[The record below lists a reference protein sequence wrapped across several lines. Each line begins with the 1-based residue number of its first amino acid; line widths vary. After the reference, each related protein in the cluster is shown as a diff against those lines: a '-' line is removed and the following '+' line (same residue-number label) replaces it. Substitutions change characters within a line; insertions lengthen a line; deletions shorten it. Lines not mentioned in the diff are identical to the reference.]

1 MSEIQPERPE
11 NPSAPWQS
19 TSSTSSHPRAF
30 KKVASWILGLA
41 SLGLVALAMI
51 FYSVFLAFA
60 PSKTPMLLLNA
71 APYENAAIPPVAFLA
86 EDAARFSLFDNLSL
100 NILNQERRVSDKNS
114 FFSQLQ
120 IANNRFS
127 GWRRNN
133 PLIIWISMHGVVLP
147 VENSEE
153 KKQDPEKE
161 LACFLLPPLGSIDQ
175 QDTLIKLSDVFD
187 QIKNLAKNHNV
198 IVLMDCTRLQRSI
211 PLGLYCNNVSDHLT
225 HEISRHINDHI
236 AVILACNSGE
246 NSDPKPFNNGS
257 IFAQQTCQALE
268 KGSDKNSDDW
278 IDLNELDSRL
288 SEGVSTWATTYRSTT
303 QTPKLIRT
311 PREVNFKIANAIQ
324 SERSRIKS
332 ALNLKESKTNQ
343 TLTDSQIDLLW
354 SRWDDLRSQ
363 HLYSYEPKEWHLTE
377 RKIQA
382 LERWSRA
389 GKDYESL
396 CTKVYREVEQRI
408 DELRSTLDSN
418 QLSNDDEAILLPFSK
433 KAPLPLKV
441 EHPDYGPWCRYFG
454 LEYKDEKNLIDR
466 YMELLSSTESADR
479 VTESLGELALA
490 APLNN
495 RNKSLQFLKMWQ
507 RNLSLDKSNLPQSPI
522 PLLRA
527 QERLERLAVPR
538 AFNSRLSIEDAH
550 DWIRSLFVSSDRVRR
565 SAEDFSISFPWSL
578 WRENPTALEFEEQ
591 LGLLES
597 SYQSLIEQVKLQ
609 HQLAATLPE
618 LSDWLTNPTIR
629 NGTAELKRSL
639 VDKELEPLLAS
650 LDEHERKLSQ
660 GPDPQWTLEQI
671 RTELNNIEQ
680 HREKLLS
687 NNYERLEKAF
697 VEQALDLSKT
707 PSDLAC
713 KSIQEI
719 DYFIENP
726 MTPIKSR
733 ESLRALRYS
742 ANRLESRDGH
752 LPDSTL
758 LDGAGDT
765 NDNKTR
771 RQDDPSINPI
781 LFRLINSSPI
791 RNKWSTRLGWT
802 MGKCSQGIDS
812 NATPETN
819 GESNRIADAR
829 LQRWCYSLGFWDIKE
844 DFLTADLRRNQL
856 DWLLWSAERSMEDFW
871 GSAGDSKTYFELLT
885 DHFCDSATQIVDNQD
900 SVPYSMEY
908 SKKIQV
914 YRDRSDQ
921 LKILANSWCELDPA
935 LDSKINS
942 DNSLETS
949 LTAHLNED
957 LGHGRIYPSSTLAL
971 IGIMKSNS
979 AEIEPNISVGRS
991 LPLGVDNRLDFRL
1004 SQLELHPRD
1013 SLVGALRFRGHE
1025 IRAPIP
1031 FQKIGGYVTRTEFER
1046 ATESTVC
1053 VHDTSKKLSVNIIL
1067 DCSNSMG
1074 DLIAGKD
1081 AKSSRKIDIAKKTLA
1096 DLLLRLAY
1104 RGDNQVGLHVVGNRI
1119 GWSRRAP
1126 IELLKRPGVKF
1137 EPGEE
1142 LTPSIDIETL
1152 SSLTEMNVGRAKTLI
1167 ARISNVDAWGQ
1178 SPLYLAI
1185 DRALQEFPSQES
1197 HENSRIILLTD
1208 GTNYQFVDSTE
1219 NVSPTTIADVL
1230 RTYQKTPVPVHVFGI
1245 GMDRVK
1251 HSREIS
1257 ELESLTQATGGS
1269 FETIQGQQDLLDAI
1283 QKLLRVGS
1291 FEVSNLADGP
1301 LEIKDALWVPSSRTS
1316 QIQVPEATGEAMQVR
1331 YKNPRSGKSAG
1342 QSTQDQNDLTEPIW
1356 LEGGESISLSADIDK
1371 KRLLAKP
1378 YHENVVATQVML
1390 DASGKPTKKVVRVHQ
1405 PQWSEEGQ
1413 LSIPISWQDTWDEP
1427 NATNPDLV
1435 DWRFSRRPDAIW
1447 ITLTP
1452 VDGSSESPT
1461 NRVVFYDRSFEKGL
1475 GVPVTHLRV
1484 RGWPAGSSNAKVHI
1498 QSQFSKDFK
1507 SQRIQDPFESLPAPV
1522 EILNLGQ
1529 RTQPLM
1535 ISLDLQTAM
1544 QDWQMVAKGVK
1555 LKARSVESNN
1565 SSDGDILEIRLTTD
1579 SKAVDVMSL
1588 KTNLMGTSQDHIVT
1602 VDRQFDQQSK
1612 IAIHTFR
1619 TNRKIDRDRTKI
1631 AISNLEWEIPKLLS
1645 LTCEPIEIEIP
1656 IQKSRLPAANTAIR
1670 P

>member
-187 QIKNLAKNHNV
+187 QIKNLAKNRNV

-324 SERSRIKS
+324 SERSRIKY
-332 ALNLKESKTNQ
+332 ALNVKESKTNQ

-454 LEYKDEKNLIDR
+454 VEYNDENNLIDQ
-466 YMELLSSTESADR
+466 YLALLSSKESDDR
-479 VTESLGELALA
+479 VTVSLQELALEV
-490 APLNN
+490 PSNN
-495 RNKSLQFLKMWQ
+495 RNKSLQFLKMWG
-507 RNLSLDKSNLPQSPI
+507 RNLLPGKSDPLQSPI
-522 PLLRA
+522 SLLRA
-527 QERLERLAVPR
+527 QERLERLAVPT
-538 AFNSRLSIEDAH
+538 ASNSRLSIEYVH
-550 DWIRSLFVSSDRVRR
+550 SWIRKLLVSSDLVRR
-565 SAEDFSISFPWSL
+565 KAEDFTISFPWT
-578 WRENPTALEFEEQ
+578 ENSSAQEFEEQ
-591 LGLLES
+591 LGLIEGSHQL
-597 SYQSLIEQVKLQ
+597 LVEQVKLQ
-609 HQLAATLPE
+609 HQMAATLPE
-618 LSDWLTNPTIR
+618 ISDWLTNPTIR
-629 NGTAELKRSL
+629 VGTAALKRSL
-639 VDKELEPLLAS
+639 VAEKLEPLLAS
-650 LDEHERKLSQ
+650 LDDHERKLSQ
-660 GPDPQWTLEQI
+660 GPDPQWTFEQI
-671 RTELNNIEQ
+671 RAELNNIEQ
-680 HREKLLS
+680 HRVKFFS

-697 VEQALDLSKT
+697 LEQARGLLKT

-713 KSIQEI
+713 KSIEEI

-726 MTPIKSR
+726 MTPGKTR
-733 ESLRALRYS
+733 ERLKILRYS
-742 ANRLESRDGH
+742 ANRLESSDGQV
-752 LPDSTL
+752 PDPTPTHIE
-758 LDGAGDT
+758 GNGNTVDT
-765 NDNKTR
+765 VTR
-771 RQDDPSINPI
+771 GSDAPSVNPI
-781 LFRLINSSPI
+781 LSRLTNDSPKS
-791 RNKWSTRLGWT
+791 NKWLTRLGWT
-802 MGKCSQGIDS
+802 IGKYSPGIDS
-812 NATPETN
+812 NAVPKTN
-819 GESNRIADAR
+819 SDSNRIADAR

-856 DWLLWSAERSMEDFW
+856 DWLLWSAEHSMEDFW
-871 GSAGDSKTYFELLT
+871 GPAGDSKAYFEQLT
-885 DHFCDSATQIVDNQD
+885 EHFFQCATQTIPNDND
-900 SVPYSMEY
+900 DPYLRQY
-908 SKKIQV
+908 SKKIQKM
-914 YRDRSDQ
+914 REGSDQ
-921 LKILANSWCELDPA
+921 LKILAQVWCKLDAEP
-935 LDSKINS
+935 DNKINA

-949 LTAHLNED
+949 LTAYLNED
-957 LGHGRIYPSSTLAL
+957 LNQGRIYPSSTLAL
-971 IGIMKSNS
+971 IGITKPNS
-979 AEIEPNISVGRS
+979 AEIEPNMSDGRS
-991 LPLGVDNRLDFRL
+991 LPLGEDIRLELRL
-1004 SQLELHPRD
+1004 NQLELEPRD

-1025 IRAPIP
+1025 IRVPIP

-1046 ATESTVC
+1046 ATESNVC

-1067 DCSNSMG
+1067 DCSQSMG
-1074 DLIAGKD
+1074 ELIAGKD

-1137 EPGEE
+1137 EPGDE

-1167 ARISNVDAWGQ
+1167 ARISSVDAWGQ

-1197 HENSRIILLTD
+1197 HENSHVILLTD
-1208 GTNYQFVDSTE
+1208 GTNYQFIDSTE

-1230 RTYQKTPVPVHVFGI
+1230 RMHRKTPVPVHVFGI

-1269 FETIQGQQDLLDAI
+1269 FETIQDQQDLGDAI

-1291 FEVSNLADGP
+1291 FEVSSLADDP
-1301 LEIKDALWVPSSRTS
+1301 VEIKDALWVPSSRTT
-1316 QIQVPEATGEAMQVR
+1316 QIQVPEATAEAMQVR
-1331 YKNPRSGKSAG
+1331 YKNPRSGKSAS

-1371 KRLLAKP
+1371 RRLLAKP
-1378 YHENVVATQVML
+1378 FHENVVATQVMV
-1390 DASGKPTKKVVRVHQ
+1390 DAFGEPTKKVVRVHQ
-1405 PQWSEEGQ
+1405 PQWSEEGE
-1413 LSIPISWQDTWDEP
+1413 LSIPISWQDTWDDPKEP
-1427 NATNPDLV
+1427 NPDLI
-1435 DWRFSRRPDAIW
+1435 DWRFSRRPDSIW

-1452 VDGSSESPT
+1452 VGGSSELRA
-1461 NRVVFYDRSFEKGL
+1461 NRFVFYDRSFQKGL

-1484 RGWPAGSSNAKVHI
+1484 LDWPAESSTVKVDI
-1498 QSQFSKDFK
+1498 KSQFTRDSN
-1507 SQRIQDPFESLPAPV
+1507 SERIQDQVESLPAPV
-1522 EILNLGQ
+1522 GVLNLGQ
-1529 RTQPLM
+1529 RSKPLM
-1535 ISLDLQTAM
+1535 KSFELLSAM
-1544 QDWQMVAKGVK
+1544 QDWLVVAEGVK
-1555 LKARSVESNN
+1555 LKASKIKSDQVK
-1565 SSDGDILEIRLTTD
+1565 DGDVLEIRLTTD
-1579 SKAVDVMSL
+1579 SEAFDVTSL
-1588 KTNLMGTSQDHIVT
+1588 KTNLIGTAQDHIVA
-1602 VDRQFDQQSK
+1602 VDRRFDQQNK
-1612 IAIHTFR
+1612 IAIHTFQ
-1619 TNRKIDRDRTKI
+1619 TNRKIDDSRTNI
-1631 AISNLEWEIPKLLS
+1631 TISNLEWEIPKLQS
-1645 LTCEPIEIEIP
+1645 FTCGPLEIEIP
-1656 IQKSRLPAANTAIR
+1656 IQRNRLPAANTAIR

>member
-1 MSEIQPERPE
+1 MSEIQPERAE
-11 NPSAPWQS
+11 NLSAQWKS
-19 TSSTSSHPRAF
+19 KSSTGFHRQ
-30 KKVASWILGLA
+30 ASNRLAYWILGFA

-51 FYSVFLAFA
+51 FYGVFLALA
-60 PSKTPMLLLNA
+60 PRKTPMLLLNA
-71 APYENAAIPPVAFLA
+71 AAYENPAIPPLAFLA
-86 EDAARFSLFDNLSL
+86 EDAARFSLFDNRSLS
-100 NILNQERRVSDKNS
+100 ILNRERRVSNRDS
-114 FFSQLQ
+114 FFSQLK
-120 IANNRFS
+120 IVDNRFS
-127 GWRRNN
+127 GWGKSD
-133 PLIIWISMHGVVLP
+133 PLIIWISMHGMILP
-147 VENSEE
+147 DEKPEE
-153 KKQDPEKE
+153 KPQDQQNK
-161 LACFLLPPLGSIDQ
+161 LACFLLPPLGSIDRQ
-175 QDTLIKLSDVFD
+175 KELIKVSCVFD
-187 QIKNLAKNHNV
+187 QIKVLAKDRNV
-198 IVLMDCTRLQRSI
+198 VVLMDCTRLQRSI
-211 PLGLYCNNVSDHLT
+211 PMGLFCNDVSDHLGN
-225 HEISRHINDHI
+225 EISQHINDHM
-236 AVILACNSGE
+236 AVILACDAGE
-246 NSDPKPFNNGS
+246 NSDPRPFNNGS
-257 IFAQQTCQALE
+257 IFAQQTYQALE
-268 KGSDKNSDDW
+268 KRADKNLDDW
-278 IDLNELDSRL
+278 IDLDEFYNQL
-288 SEGVSTWATTYRSTT
+288 SNGVSSWAAQYRSTG

-311 PREVNFKIANAIQ
+311 SDEINFKIANTIQ
-324 SERSRIKS
+324 EDDWRIKQS
-332 ALNLKESKTNQ
+332 VNLKESKTNQ
-343 TLTDSQIDLLW
+343 TLTDSQINQLW
-354 SRWDDLRSQ
+354 SRWEDLRSH

-396 CTKVYREVEQRI
+396 CNKVYREVGRRI
-408 DELRSTLDSN
+408 DELLNTLDSN
-418 QLSNDDEAILLPFSK
+418 PISNDQKAFLLPFSK
-433 KAPLPLKV
+433 RAPLPLKV

-454 LEYKDEKNLIDR
+454 LEYKDEKNLINQ
-466 YMELLSSTESADR
+466 YMALLSSTESDDR
-479 VTESLGELALA
+479 VSESLKELALA
-490 APLNN
+490 VPLNN

-527 QERLERLAVPR
+527 QERLEKLAVPT
-538 AFNSRLSIEDAH
+538 AHHSRLSIEH
-550 DWIRSLFVSSDRVRR
+550 VHERIRKLFFSVDLSRR
-565 SAEDFSISFPWSL
+565 KAEDFTISFPS
-578 WRENPTALEFEEQ
+578 ENNLLAQEFQ
-591 LGLLES
+591 KHLGLLEDNHDL
-597 SYQSLIEQVKLQ
+597 LIQQVKLQ
-609 HQLAATLPE
+609 HRLAATLPE
-618 LSDWLTNPTIR
+618 LSDWLTNPTICL
-629 NGTAELKRSL
+629 GTAELKRSL
-639 VDKELEPLLAS
+639 VDKKLKPLLAS
-650 LDEHERKLSQ
+650 LDEHEPKRSEDSDRQL
-660 GPDPQWTLEQI
+660 TLEQSL
-671 RTELNNIEQ
+671 TELRNIEEIQ
-680 HREKLLS
+680 WNSISKDYECLKEAFKRQVSELS
-687 NNYERLEKAF
+687 NIPPN
-697 VEQALDLSKT
+697 
-707 PSDLAC
+707 LAC
-713 KSIQEI
+713 QRAQEI

-726 MTPIKSR
+726 MTPWESR
-733 ESLRALRYS
+733 ESLRSLRYS

-771 RQDDPSINPI
+771 GQDDPSISPI
-781 LFRLINSSPI
+781 LFRLINASPT

-802 MGKCSQGIDS
+802 MGKCSQGMDS

-819 GESNRIADAR
+819 GESNRIADAI

-844 DFLTADLRRNQL
+844 DFLAADLRRNQL
-856 DWLLWSAERSMEDFW
+856 DWLLWSAERSVEDFW
-871 GSAGDSKTYFELLT
+871 GPAGDSKTYFELLT
-885 DHFCDSATQIVDNQD
+885 DHFCDSATQTVDNQD
-900 SVPYSMEY
+900 SVPYSKKY
-908 SKKIQV
+908 SNKIQV

-935 LDSKINS
+935 PDNKINS

-957 LGHGRIYPSSTLAL
+957 LRHGEIYPSSTLAL

-979 AEIEPNISVGRS
+979 AEIEPKISVGRS
-991 LPLGVDNRLDFRL
+991 LPLGEDNRLEFRL

-1025 IRAPIP
+1025 IRFAIP

-1081 AKSSRKIDIAKKTLA
+1081 AKSSRKIDMAKKTLA

-1152 SSLTEMNVGRAKTLI
+1152 SSLTEMNVGRAKALI

-1269 FETIQGQQDLLDAI
+1269 FETIQGQQDLGDAI

-1291 FEVSNLADGP
+1291 FEVSNLADDP
-1301 LEIKDALWVPSSRTS
+1301 VEIKDALWVPSSRTS

-1331 YKNPRSGKSAG
+1331 YKNPRSGKSAS
-1342 QSTQDQNDLTEPIW
+1342 QSTQDQNDLAEPIW

-1378 YHENVVATQVML
+1378 YHENVVATQVMV

-1405 PQWSEEGQ
+1405 PQWSEEGE
-1413 LSIPISWQDTWDEP
+1413 LSIPISWQDSWDDP
-1427 NATNPDLV
+1427 NEFNLDLV

-1452 VDGSSESPT
+1452 VDGSSESPA

-1484 RGWPAGSSNAKVHI
+1484 RGWPAGSSKAKVHI

-1535 ISLDLQTAM
+1535 ISLDLPTAM
-1544 QDWQMVAKGVK
+1544 QDWQSVAKGVK

-1588 KTNLMGTSQDHIVT
+1588 KTNLLGTAQDHIVT

-1631 AISNLEWEIPKLLS
+1631 AVSNLEWEIPKLLS

-1656 IQKSRLPAANTAIR
+1656 IQKNRLPAANTAIR

>member
-1 MSEIQPERPE
+1 M
-11 NPSAPWQS
+11 
-19 TSSTSSHPRAF
+19 
-30 KKVASWILGLA
+30 
-41 SLGLVALAMI
+41 
-51 FYSVFLAFA
+51 
-60 PSKTPMLLLNA
+60 
-71 APYENAAIPPVAFLA
+71 
-86 EDAARFSLFDNLSL
+86 
-100 NILNQERRVSDKNS
+100 
-114 FFSQLQ
+114 
-120 IANNRFS
+120 
-127 GWRRNN
+127 
-133 PLIIWISMHGVVLP
+133 
-147 VENSEE
+147 
-153 KKQDPEKE
+153 
-161 LACFLLPPLGSIDQ
+161 
-175 QDTLIKLSDVFD
+175 
-187 QIKNLAKNHNV
+187 
-198 IVLMDCTRLQRSI
+198 
-211 PLGLYCNNVSDHLT
+211 
-225 HEISRHINDHI
+225 
-236 AVILACNSGE
+236 
-246 NSDPKPFNNGS
+246 
-257 IFAQQTCQALE
+257 
-268 KGSDKNSDDW
+268 
-278 IDLNELDSRL
+278 
-288 SEGVSTWATTYRSTT
+288 
-303 QTPKLIRT
+303 
-311 PREVNFKIANAIQ
+311 
-324 SERSRIKS
+324 
-332 ALNLKESKTNQ
+332 
-343 TLTDSQIDLLW
+343 
-354 SRWDDLRSQ
+354 
-363 HLYSYEPKEWHLTE
+363 
-377 RKIQA
+377 
-382 LERWSRA
+382 
-389 GKDYESL
+389 
-396 CTKVYREVEQRI
+396 
-408 DELRSTLDSN
+408 
-418 QLSNDDEAILLPFSK
+418 
-433 KAPLPLKV
+433 
-441 EHPDYGPWCRYFG
+441 
-454 LEYKDEKNLIDR
+454 
-466 YMELLSSTESADR
+466 
-479 VTESLGELALA
+479 
-490 APLNN
+490 
-495 RNKSLQFLKMWQ
+495 
-507 RNLSLDKSNLPQSPI
+507 
-522 PLLRA
+522 
-527 QERLERLAVPR
+527 
-538 AFNSRLSIEDAH
+538 
-550 DWIRSLFVSSDRVRR
+550 
-565 SAEDFSISFPWSL
+565 
-578 WRENPTALEFEEQ
+578 
-591 LGLLES
+591 
-597 SYQSLIEQVKLQ
+597 
-609 HQLAATLPE
+609 
-618 LSDWLTNPTIR
+618 
-629 NGTAELKRSL
+629 
-639 VDKELEPLLAS
+639 
-650 LDEHERKLSQ
+650 
-660 GPDPQWTLEQI
+660 
-671 RTELNNIEQ
+671 
-680 HREKLLS
+680 
-687 NNYERLEKAF
+687 
-697 VEQALDLSKT
+697 SKT

>member
-1 MSEIQPERPE
+1 MSEIQPERAE
-11 NPSAPWQS
+11 NLSAQWKS
-19 TSSTSSHPRAF
+19 KSSTGFHRQ
-30 KKVASWILGLA
+30 ASNRLAYWILGFA

-51 FYSVFLAFA
+51 FYGVFLALA
-60 PSKTPMLLLNA
+60 PRKTPMLLLNA
-71 APYENAAIPPVAFLA
+71 AAYENPAIPPLAFLA
-86 EDAARFSLFDNLSL
+86 EDAARFSLFDNRSLS
-100 NILNQERRVSDKNS
+100 ILNRERRVSDRQS
-114 FFSQLQ
+114 FLSQFK
-120 IANNRFS
+120 IVDNRFS
-127 GWRRNN
+127 GWGRSD
-133 PLIIWISMHGVVLP
+133 PLIIWISMHGVILP
-147 VENSEE
+147 DEESEE
-153 KKQDPEKE
+153 KPQDQQNK
-161 LACFLLPPLGSIDQ
+161 LACFLLPPLGSIDRQ
-175 QDTLIKLSDVFD
+175 KELIKVSCVFD
-187 QIKNLAKNHNV
+187 QIKVLAKDRNV
-198 IVLMDCTRLQRSI
+198 VVLMDCTRLQRSI
-211 PLGLYCNNVSDHLT
+211 PMGLFCNDVSDHLGN
-225 HEISRHINDHI
+225 EISQHINDHM
-236 AVILACNSGE
+236 AVILACDAGE
-246 NSDPKPFNNGS
+246 NSDPRPFNNGS
-257 IFAQQTCQALE
+257 IFAQQTYQALE
-268 KGSDKNSDDW
+268 KSSDKNLDDW
-278 IDLNELDSRL
+278 IDLDEFYNQL
-288 SEGVSTWATTYRSTT
+288 SNGVSSWAAQYRSTG

-311 PREVNFKIANAIQ
+311 SDEINFKIANTIQ
-324 SERSRIKS
+324 EDDWRIKQS
-332 ALNLKESKTNQ
+332 VNLKESKTNQ
-343 TLTDSQIDLLW
+343 TLTDSQINHLW
-354 SRWDDLRSQ
+354 SRWEDLRSH

-396 CTKVYREVEQRI
+396 CNKVYREVDRRI
-408 DELRSTLDSN
+408 DELLNTLDSN
-418 QLSNDDEAILLPFSK
+418 PISNDQKAFLLPFSK
-433 KAPLPLKV
+433 RAPLPLKV

-454 LEYKDEKNLIDR
+454 LEYKDEKNLINQ
-466 YMELLSSTESADR
+466 YMALLSSTESDDR
-479 VTESLGELALA
+479 VSESLKELALA
-490 APLNN
+490 VPLNN

-527 QERLERLAVPR
+527 QERLEKLAVPT
-538 AFNSRLSIEDAH
+538 AHHSRLSIEH
-550 DWIRSLFVSSDRVRR
+550 VHERIRKLFFSVDLSRR
-565 SAEDFSISFPWSL
+565 KAEDFTISFPS
-578 WRENPTALEFEEQ
+578 ENNLLAQEFQ
-591 LGLLES
+591 KHLGLLEDNHDL
-597 SYQSLIEQVKLQ
+597 LIQQVKLQ
-609 HQLAATLPE
+609 HRLAATLPE
-618 LSDWLTNPTIR
+618 LSDWLTNPTICL
-629 NGTAELKRSL
+629 GTAELKRSL
-639 VDKELEPLLAS
+639 VDKKLKPLLAS
-650 LDEHERKLSQ
+650 LDEHEPKRSEDSDRQLN
-660 GPDPQWTLEQI
+660 LEQSL
-671 RTELNNIEQ
+671 TELRNIEEIQ
-680 HREKLLS
+680 WNSISKDYECLKEAFKRQVSELS
-687 NNYERLEKAF
+687 NIPPN
-697 VEQALDLSKT
+697 
-707 PSDLAC
+707 LAC
-713 KSIQEI
+713 QRAQEI

-726 MTPIKSR
+726 MTPWESR
-733 ESLRALRYS
+733 ESLRSLRYS

-771 RQDDPSINPI
+771 GQDDPSINPI
-781 LFRLINSSPI
+781 LFRLINASPI

-802 MGKCSQGIDS
+802 MGKCCQGIDS
-812 NATPETN
+812 NATPKTN

-844 DFLTADLRRNQL
+844 DFLAADLRRNQL
-856 DWLLWSAERSMEDFW
+856 DWLLWSAERSVEDFW
-871 GSAGDSKTYFELLT
+871 GPAGDSKTYFELLT
-885 DHFCDSATQIVDNQD
+885 DHFCDSATQTVDNQD
-900 SVPYSMEY
+900 SVPYSMAY
-908 SKKIQV
+908 SNKIQV

-935 LDSKINS
+935 PDNKINS

-957 LGHGRIYPSSTLAL
+957 LRHGRIYPSSTLAL

-979 AEIEPNISVGRS
+979 AEIEPKTSVGRS
-991 LPLGVDNRLDFRL
+991 LPLGEDNRLEFRL

-1025 IRAPIP
+1025 IRFAIP

-1081 AKSSRKIDIAKKTLA
+1081 PKSSRKIDIAKKTLA

-1185 DRALQEFPSQES
+1185 DRALQGFPSQES

-1269 FETIQGQQDLLDAI
+1269 FETIQGQQDLGDAI

-1301 LEIKDALWVPSSRTS
+1301 VEIKDALWVPSSRTS
-1316 QIQVPEATGEAMQVR
+1316 QIQVPEATREAMQVR
-1331 YKNPRSGKSAG
+1331 YKNPRSGKSAS
-1342 QSTQDQNDLTEPIW
+1342 QSTQDQNDLAEPIW

-1378 YHENVVATQVML
+1378 YHENVVATQVMV

-1405 PQWSEEGQ
+1405 PQWSEEGE
-1413 LSIPISWQDTWDEP
+1413 LSIPISWQDSWDDP
-1427 NATNPDLV
+1427 NEFNLDLV

-1452 VDGSSESPT
+1452 VDGSSESPA

-1484 RGWPAGSSNAKVHI
+1484 RGWPAGSSNAKIHI

-1507 SQRIQDPFESLPAPV
+1507 SQRIQDQFESLPAPV

-1535 ISLDLQTAM
+1535 ISLDLPTAM
-1544 QDWQMVAKGVK
+1544 QDWQSVAKGVK

-1588 KTNLMGTSQDHIVT
+1588 KTNLLGTAQDHIVT

-1631 AISNLEWEIPKLLS
+1631 AVSNLEWEIPKLLS

-1656 IQKSRLPAANTAIR
+1656 IQKNRLPAANTAIR